1 MCIRDSWYP
10 YREGKACSSTSFGS
24 NSHVA
29 LRTTAKST
37 CTNIGSGDS
46 LGTLYCGGTDA
57 SDVRRYSGLFT
68 SCWTRSR
75 PYRDIWS
82 SNAFGTKHGVSET
95 RKPMCE
101 PQALSKPWRS
111 WRYFS
116 GVKLRLNSSRSAG
129 TISGLDK
136 EAALLH
142 DLLAVNPDIE
152 VRAHHVNVG
161 AGIPL
166 RASVRAVGVSE
177 SNVQAGKFLV
187 LQDLPDDVLEFKVRS
202 DGELAD
208 EMAILVGVGIGPELL
223 FQNFV
228 IAEDFGDA
236 IVAHLNRQW
245 LARQVGIFL
254 AQVVANHAVHNISTV
269 HFAGS
274 CEHLAA
280 GQVPPLIRTD
290 DAAGFY
296 PSVVGIQRGRQ
307 IAAGW
312 VLGFDFL
319 RFANDLNDFLA
330 ERIHAVEV

>member
-152 VRAHHVNVG
+152 VQAHDINVS

-166 RASVRAVGVSE
+166 RAGMRTVGVSE
-177 SNVQAGKFLV
+177 RNVQAGKFLV
-187 LQDLPDDVLEFKVRS
+187 LQDLPDDPLEFEVRS
-202 DGELAD
+202 DGKLPD
-208 EMAILVGVGIGPELL
+208 EMTIFVGVGVGPELL
-223 FQNFV
+223 FQHLLSLKTSV
-228 IAEDFGDA
+228 MRLLRMW
-236 IVAHLNRQW
+236 IVNGWR
-245 LARQVGIFL
+245 ARSGYFS
-254 AQVVANHAVHNISTV
+254 H
-269 HFAGS
+269 
-274 CEHLAA
+274 
-280 GQVPPLIRTD
+280 R
-290 DAAGFY
+290 
-296 PSVVGIQRGRQ
+296 
-307 IAAGW
+307 
-312 VLGFDFL
+312 
-319 RFANDLNDFLA
+319 
-330 ERIHAVEV
+330 